1 MNKKKNISIKRALI
15 LLSSLMVTIC
25 LLAPFSFAKG
35 DKIIIAI
42 DTTKPPME
50 FLDREG
56 KFAGFEIDFIKAMA
70 EEVGFTPVFQKVA
83 WKDIFTGLIEGKY
96 DAICASVSITKERQE
111 MFSFSTP
118 YINIAQAVIVT
129 KQSNIET
136 VADLN
141 GKKIAVKSGTTSLI
155 AAKHIPEVATIEYPT
170 VEEAVQALQEGTV
183 DAVVCDGPVAA
194 FYVSEKQGKGVKI
207 ATLLQGDTQEQYG
220 MVVRPN
226 DKQTLATL
234 NKGIAV
240 VRRQLIDI
248 DLQKK
253 WLAALLSAEQQ

>member
-1 MNKKKNISIKRALI
+1 MNRKKTVPMKRVLTA
-15 LLSSLMVTIC
+15 LLSVFFLLCSLVPC
-25 LLAPFSFAKG
+25 VFAN
-35 DKIIIAI
+35 DNEIIIAI

-56 KFAGFEIDFIKAMA
+56 NIVGFEIDFIKAMA
-70 EEVGFTPVFQKVA
+70 EEIGFTPVFQRVA
-83 WKDIFTGLIEGKY
+83 WKDIFTGLTAGKY

-111 MFSFSTP
+111 RFLFTTP
-118 YINIAQAVIVT
+118 YINIAQAVIITNQSKIATVT
-129 KQSNIET
+129 
-136 VADLN
+136 DLN

-155 AAKHIPEVATIEYPT
+155 AAKHIPGVATVEYPT
-170 VEEAVQALQEGTV
+170 VEEAVQALQDGTV

-194 FYVSEKQGKGVKI
+194 YYVSEKQGKGVKI
-207 ATLLQGDTQEQYG
+207 VTLLQSDTQEQYG
-220 MVVRPN
+220 IVVRPN
-226 DKQTLATL
+226 DKKTLAIL

-253 WLAALLSAEQQ
+253 WLAALLAAE

>member
-1 MNKKKNISIKRALI
+1 
-15 LLSSLMVTIC
+15 MVTIC
-25 LLAPFSFAKG
+25 LLAPFSFAKD

-50 FLDREG
+50 FLDSDG
-56 KFAGFEIDFIKAMA
+56 NIVGFEIDFIKAMA
-70 EEVGFTPVFQKVA
+70 EAVGFTPVFQKVA
-83 WKDIFTGLIEGKY
+83 WKDIFAGLTAGKY

-111 MFSFSTP
+111 RFLFTTP

-129 KQSNIET
+129 NQSEIAIVT
-136 VADLN
+136 DLN

-155 AAKHIPEVATIEYPT
+155 AAKHILGVAIIEYPT
-170 VEEAVQALQEGTV
+170 VGEAVQALQDGAV
-183 DAVVCDGPVAA
+183 DAVVCDGAVAA
-194 FYVSEKQGKGVKI
+194 YYVSEKQDKGVKI

-240 VRRQLIDI
+240 IRRQLIDI

-253 WLAALLSAEQQ
+253 WLAALLAAE